1 MLCKILKLTSGDTVI
16 GNVVEESRG
25 YIEVHRPMRVVIVP
39 KVLEENTFHMS
50 MMKWDPLINFTLNS
64 RIFKQSIVSV
74 SEATDDVLEVYT
86 ELYNQFE
93 AGEHEENTAEEDTKA
108 TAGEDTEDTAGEYTE
123 DTVGEEFIKKKETQ
137 KFLDGFQEID
147 NYLDNENIYIS
158 HI

>member
-93 AGEHEENTAEEDTKA
+93 AGEHEENIVMQNRKQESEEF
-108 TAGEDTEDTAGEYTE
+108 DTEEKVE
-123 DTVGEEFIKKKETQ
+123 KEIERMKGLAIVSANTQ
-137 KFLDGFQEID
+137 TI
-147 NYLDNENIYIS
+147 
-158 HI
+158 H